1 MPTKAG
7 KITAT
12 PAAKR
17 AAGAGSAGAA
27 DDSSLPDPTSYGKLA
42 LAAFLLAALAL
53 AIIMPAA
60 DLTVKAFSPPSG
72 VSTQFGLLAGFY
84 VAAQVIERL
93 MELVTPFLPW
103 WKPPGDVTDP
113 TVKAAY
119 TKADR
124 AAVSLGIASLLG
136 VAASGTFGLFFLA
149 KFGIRTS
156 TWVDIFFTGILIG
169 GGTKPLHDFISL
181 IQNKTTPTTGTGT
194 S

>member
-7 KITAT
+7 KITAA
-12 PAAKR
+12 PAATR
-17 AAGAGSAGAA
+17 AAGTASAGGAG
-27 DDSSLPDPTSYGKLA
+27 DSSLPDPTSYGKLA
-42 LAAFLLAALAL
+42 LGAFLVAALAL
-53 AIIMPAA
+53 AIIMQAA
-60 DLTVKAFSPPSG
+60 DLTAKAFSPPSG

-93 MELVTPFLPW
+93 MELITPFLPW
-103 WKPPGDVTDP
+103 WKPPADVTDP

-124 AAVSLGIASLLG
+124 GAVSLGIASLLG
-136 VAASGTFGLFFLA
+136 VAASGAFGLFFLA

-156 TWVDIFFTGILIG
+156 NWVDVFFTGILIG

-181 IQNKTTPTTGTGT
+181 IQSKTTPTTGTGT